1 MDDKTKTLVN
11 QCIRSIDDIKRQEDE
26 LKAKRIKAETWLM
39 ETLKVN
45 PADKKTE
52 SFENETFK
60 VSFKKNVDTKVDY
73 DKLIQI
79 KAEHKDIDLSTLFR
93 FKAEVAAKGYN
104 AATDEVKALLAPA
117 LTTKA
122 NKPQIEIIYKEG

>member
-11 QCIRSIDDIKRQEDE
+11 QCIRSIDDLKKQEDE

-79 KAEHKDIDLSTLFR
+79 KAEHKDIDISGLFR
-93 FKAEVAAKGYN
+93 FKAEVAAKNYN
-104 AATDEVKALLAPA
+104 AASDDVKVLLAPA